1 MPLYWKFLF
10 LLTLFCLS
18 LNLIEEHWFNLTS
31 KRSIFEN
38 WKMYLV
44 VLASYKP
51 QTHYRLHTL
60 YTWGDLILDLDTFSL
75 FCLKSKVLLNFYQD
89 MGYGGD
95 TLSGEVHQKTLLEM
109 TTFVICFCSF
119 TFSYGVLNL
128 FSYEMSCY
136 SDIAEGVL
144 LSQDKNTSI
153 PPSSLTTR
161 QTTLT
166 AEKS

>member
-1 MPLYWKFLF
+1 
-10 LLTLFCLS
+10 
-18 LNLIEEHWFNLTS
+18 
-31 KRSIFEN
+31 
-38 WKMYLV
+38 MYLV

-109 TTFVICFCSF
+109 TTFVICFCS
-119 TFSYGVLNL
+119 
-128 FSYEMSCY
+128 
-136 SDIAEGVL
+136 

-161 QTTLT
+161 QSTLT
-166 AEKS
+166 AGKS